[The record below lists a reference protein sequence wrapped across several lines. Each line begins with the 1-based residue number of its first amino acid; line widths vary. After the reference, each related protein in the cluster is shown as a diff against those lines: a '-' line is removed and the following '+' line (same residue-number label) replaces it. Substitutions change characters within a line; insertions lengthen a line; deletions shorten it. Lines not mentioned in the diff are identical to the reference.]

1 MKKLIFKKLTQDISL
16 FFLVT
21 ILSISVI
28 VWIIQA
34 VNFLDLVSED
44 GHSIK
49 VYFLFT
55 IHSLPKIISK
65 IFPFIFMVSLFYTIL
80 RYELNNE
87 LVIYWLNGVSKID
100 FINIIIK
107 ISLIYFIIQIIF
119 TSLIVP
125 FTLDKGRSFFRSS
138 NIDLFSA
145 IIKEKKFNDT
155 VKNLT
160 IFIETKNDNLLENII
175 IKERIDKN
183 NSQLISAKTGEI
195 ISNETSK
202 RIVLYNGKII
212 NYENDKQNIIDFSEF
227 SLDLNKF
234 STNTITHP
242 KVQEMSSVNLISCLK
257 LMIKNNLIYKID
269 SEKIFFIGC
278 DSRIS
283 LVLIEEF
290 LKRFITPFFIVLLS
304 LCSSLII
311 FYNKNNNKFKILN
324 VSLFLLG
331 LIIII
336 LSESSLNSAVTD
348 IKKTLLYIFFPIF
361 IFVIIYSFFYLKNR
375 YLKRLDN

>member
-145 IIKEKKFNDT
+145 VIKEKKFNDT

-160 IFIETKNDNLLENII
+160 VFIETKNDNLLENII

-304 LCSSLII
+304 LCSSFII

-361 IFVIIYSFFYLKNR
+361 IFIIIYSFFYLKNR